1 MRFQGRLP
9 AVATVVATA
18 FLAAC
23 GGGDGGTAVL
33 AFAPPPSLP
42 TGIGEPPAPSPVAE
56 APPPLTVPKAVCAEG
71 DVPESALQGQVPAAM
86 RQAGFQ
92 GFSCN
97 LKLVGQFEGEGGSW
111 SSASFRD
118 PGGRTCAYHAT
129 AYPVGFDGK
138 PRGRVNPG
146 VPVIDIT
153 DPARPWRSMSLAT
166 AAMLDPWESLR
177 VNARR
182 QLLLAG
188 NGRNSRFG
196 GPEIDVY
203 DLSADCRAPQ
213 LLANMEVGTGKDG
226 GIQLAQGPK
235 GHEGN
240 VSPDGLTYYIGD
252 IEARRYHA
260 VDITNSTRPRM
271 VASFD
276 MAPSGPVTSHGLSVS
291 EDGKRAYVVSVGAP
305 QPGEVLDPDAQTRN
319 GFLIL
324 DTSEVQAR
332 VPDAQMKVISATTF
346 KDGSVAQHTIPVT
359 IGGKPHLVMVD
370 EGGSAGLSETVNVKL
385 ACEAKLPPYPMARIY
400 DISDETKPVLVSKLM
415 LETHDPANCDKLL
428 PDIAG
433 LSTFTYGSHYCSVDN
448 RSNGTAL
455 ACSYFNSGVRV
466 FDIRNPARPKEIAYF
481 NPAGTTSTP
490 AGSNHLQPR
499 AAGVASPDW
508 CASRADFDFERGLL
522 TTMCQ
527 DNGLLMLKFAQ
538 NTWPFAQSTPSTLQ
552 N

>member
-1 MRFQGRLP
+1 MRFQGHPR
-9 AVATVVATA
+9 AVATMMATA

-23 GGGDGGTAVL
+23 GGGDGGTSVL
-33 AFAPPPSLP
+33 AFAPPP
-42 TGIGEPPAPSPVAE
+42 TGIVEPPAPSPVTE
-56 APPPLTVPKAVCAEG
+56 VPPPLTVPKAVCAEG
-71 DVPESALQGQVPAAM
+71 GSPESALQGQVPAAL
-86 RQAGFQ
+86 RQAGFK

-97 LKLVGQFEGEGGSW
+97 LKLAGQFEGEGGSW
-111 SSASFRD
+111 SSAFFRD

-129 AYPVGFDGK
+129 AHPLDTRGK
-138 PRGRVNPG
+138 ARGRVNPG

-153 DPARPWRSMSLAT
+153 DPAKPWRSMSLTT
-166 AAMLDPWESLR
+166 AAMIDPWESLR

-182 QLLLAG
+182 QLLLADNGG
-188 NGRNSRFG
+188 NSGLSG
-196 GPEIDVY
+196 GAEIDIY
-203 DLSADCRAPQ
+203 DLSADCRTPQ
-213 LLANMEVGTGKDG
+213 LLASMEVGTGKDG
-226 GIQLAQGPK
+226 GIQPPQSPR

-252 IEARRYHA
+252 IMSQRYHA

-271 VASFD
+271 VAAFD
-276 MAPSGPVTSHGLSVS
+276 MAPIGAVTAHGLSVS
-291 EDGKRAYVVSVGAP
+291 EDGRRAYVVSVGTPTA
-305 QPGEVLDPDAQTRN
+305 QEVLDPDAKTRN

-332 VPDAQMKVISATTF
+332 VPNAQMKVISATTF

-359 IGGKPHLVMVD
+359 IAGKPHLVMVD
-370 EGGSAGLSETVNVKL
+370 EGGSAGLSDTANAKL
-385 ACEAKLPPYPMARIY
+385 ACEAKLSPYPMARIY

-415 LETHDPANCDKLL
+415 LETHDPANCDKVL

-448 RSNGTAL
+448 RNNGTAL

-466 FDIRNPARPKEIAYF
+466 FDIRNPARPKEIAYY
-481 NPAGTTSTP
+481 NPAGVTAP
-490 AGSNHLQPR
+490 RAGSIHRQMSW
-499 AAGVASPDW
+499 AGRGGPDW
-508 CASRADFDFERGLL
+508 CASRVDFDFDRGLL

-527 DNGLLMLKFAQ
+527 DNGLLMLKFAE
-538 NTWPFAQSTPSTLQ
+538 NTWPFAQSTPSMLQ

>member
-1 MRFQGRLP
+1 MRFQGHPR
-9 AVATVVATA
+9 AVATMMATA

-23 GGGDGGTAVL
+23 GGGDGGTSVL
-33 AFAPPPSLP
+33 AFPPPP
-42 TGIGEPPAPSPVAE
+42 TGIVEPPAPSPVTE
-56 APPPLTVPKAVCAEG
+56 GPPPLTVPKAVCAEG
-71 DVPESALQGQVPAAM
+71 GTPESALQGQVPAAL

-97 LKLVGQFEGEGGSW
+97 LKLAGQFEGEGGSW
-111 SSASFRD
+111 SSAFFRD

-129 AYPVGFDGK
+129 AHPIGFVSGK
-138 PRGRVNPG
+138 PIGRVNPG

-153 DPARPWRSMSLAT
+153 DPTKPWRSMSLTT
-166 AAMLDPWESLR
+166 AAMIDPWESLR

-182 QLLLAG
+182 QVLLADNGG
-188 NGRNSRFG
+188 NGGKLG
-196 GPEIDVY
+196 GPEIDIY
-203 DLSADCRAPQ
+203 DLSADCRTPQ
-213 LLANMEVGTGKDG
+213 LLASMEVGTGKDG
-226 GIQLAQGPK
+226 GIQPPASAR

-252 IEARRYHA
+252 IVSRRYHA
-260 VDITNSTRPRM
+260 IDITHSTRPRM

-276 MAPSGPVTSHGLSVS
+276 MQSGSFDKAHGLSVS
-291 EDGKRAYVVSVGAP
+291 EDGKRVYAVTSSGP
-305 QPGEVLDPDAQTRN
+305 TPEEVLDPNAKTRN

-332 VPDAQMKVISATTF
+332 VPNAQMKVISATTF

-359 IGGKPHLVMVD
+359 IAGKPHLVMVD
-370 EGGSAGLSETVNVKL
+370 EGGSAGLSDTANAKL
-385 ACEAKLPPYPMARIY
+385 ACEAKLSPYPMARIY

-415 LETHDPANCDKLL
+415 LETHDPANCDKVL

-433 LSTFTYGSHYCSVDN
+433 LSIFTYGSHYCSVDN
-448 RSNGTAL
+448 RNNGTAL

-466 FDIRNPARPKEIAYF
+466 FDIRNPARPKEIAYY
-481 NPAGTTSTP
+481 NPAGVTAP
-490 AGSNHLQPR
+490 RAGSVHSQMPW
-499 AAGVASPDW
+499 AGRGGPDW
-508 CASRADFDFERGLL
+508 CASRVDFDFDRGLL

-527 DNGLLMLKFAQ
+527 DNGLLMLKFAE
-538 NTWPFAQSTPSTLQ
+538 NTWPFAQSTPSMLQ

>member
-1 MRFQGRLP
+1 MKRARLIG
-9 AVATVVATA
+9 AAASATA
-18 FLAAC
+18 LLMAC
-23 GGGDGGTAVL
+23 GGGSGGGAVL
-33 AFAPPPSLP
+33 PILPPPSSVA
-42 TGIGEPPAPSPVAE
+42 EPPAPPPPPAG
-56 APPPLTVPKAVCAEG
+56 PPPLTVAKAVCTEG
-71 DVPESALQGQVPAAM
+71 GTPESALQGQVPAAM
-86 RQAGFQ
+86 RQGFK

-97 LKLVGQFEGEGGSW
+97 LQLVGQFEGEGGNW
-111 SSASFRD
+111 SAASFRD

-153 DPARPWRSMSLAT
+153 DPAKPWRSMSLT
-166 AAMLDPWESLR
+166 TPAMLDPWESLR

-182 QLLLAG
+182 QLLLADNG
-188 NGRNSRFG
+188 NNGSVFAGFG
-196 GPEIDVY
+196 GAEIDIY
-203 DLSADCRAPQ
+203 DLSADCRTPQ
-213 LLANMEVGTGKDG
+213 LLASMEVGTGKDG
-226 GIQLAQGPK
+226 GIVPPESPK

-252 IEARRYHA
+252 IATSRYHA
-260 VDITNSTRPRM
+260 VDITNSTKPRM

-276 MAPSGPVTSHGLSVS
+276 MKSVDLGGTHGLSVS
-291 EDGKRAYVVSVGAP
+291 EDGKRAYVVSTNIPTAS
-305 QPGEVLDPDAQTRN
+305 EFLDPDAKTRN

-332 VPDAQMKVISATTF
+332 VPNAQMKLISATTF

-359 IGGKPHLVMVD
+359 IAGKPHLVMVD
-370 EGGSAGLSETVNVKL
+370 EGGAAGLSDTAAVKL
-385 ACEAKLPPYPMARIY
+385 ACEAKMAPYPMARIY
-400 DISDETKPVLVSKLM
+400 DISDEKKPVLVSKLM
-415 LETHDPANCDKLL
+415 LETHDPANCDKVL

-466 FDIRNPARPKEIAYF
+466 FDIREPARPKEIAYY
-481 NPAGTTSTP
+481 NPAGATTP
-490 AGSNHLQPR
+490 RAGSFHSQLSV
-499 AAGVASPDW
+499 AGSGGPDW
-508 CASRADFDFERGLL
+508 CASRADFDFDRGLL

-527 DNGLLMLKFAQ
+527 DNGLLVLKFAK